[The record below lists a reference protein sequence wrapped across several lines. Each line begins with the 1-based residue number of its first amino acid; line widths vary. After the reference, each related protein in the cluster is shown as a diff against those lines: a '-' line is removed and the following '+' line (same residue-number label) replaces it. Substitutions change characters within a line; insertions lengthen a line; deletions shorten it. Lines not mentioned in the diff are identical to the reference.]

1 MKAMMGPDSE
11 KWPRAMESEIES
23 MHNNQLWNLVD
34 PVDGVRRIG
43 YKWVLKK
50 KTDND

>member
-1 MKAMMGPDSE
+1 MKAMMGLDSE
-11 KWPRAMESEIES
+11 KWPGAMESKIES

-43 YKWVLKK
+43 YK
-50 KTDND
+50 